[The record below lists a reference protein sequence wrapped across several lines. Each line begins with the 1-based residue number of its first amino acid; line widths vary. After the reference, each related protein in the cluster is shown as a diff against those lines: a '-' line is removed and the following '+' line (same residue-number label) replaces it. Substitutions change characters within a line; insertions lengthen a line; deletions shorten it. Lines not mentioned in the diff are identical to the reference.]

1 MKTLYLIDGHAQF
14 FRAFHAIRTP
24 MSSPVTKEPTNATFG
39 FVGMLLKLFR
49 QYKPDYVAVAI
60 DVSGDRETFRS
71 EIYPEYKATRT
82 APPETLGPQI
92 ERCVSI
98 LRELGIPV
106 VFKEGFEADDVIA
119 TLAGRIA
126 DAGVGVR
133 IVSKDKDLKQLL
145 RAPGGAGFQP
155 ANSAATV
162 APIELFD
169 IHTDLRIDPAQ
180 LMAEQ
185 GIRPDQ
191 VIDMLTLMGDSVD
204 NVPGVDGVGP
214 KTAAEL
220 IQQYGT
226 LDNLIAH
233 AAEIKGK
240 RGEKLREAIPRLGL
254 SKTLIALR
262 HDVPV
267 ELPLESAAVG
277 GFHIAKLIP
286 ICKELGF
293 NRYQD
298 EVKALLGGA
307 TESTSGAQTASPTEL
322 RAQARGQH
330 PTTHDADSAEV
341 SSPAPA
347 KRRSKASADDNADGL
362 FAPSLFSAEST
373 PGSAAAADTPAFR
386 KAQSGTY
393 RCIRTLSELRSVIND
408 IRAARFFAVDT
419 ETTGLSPLRDKL
431 CGVCLSTRAGEG
443 VYVPVRSPEPGT
455 HLDEATVLGELRPVL
470 EDSAITKCGH
480 NLKFDLLVLRAAGVE
495 VNLGSWGHR
504 LPAGG
509 DAGVRTSQDS
519 ASNWS
524 HRQHRLEAGAT
535 LDDASTGCF
544 AFDSMVASYLI
555 DASRSGHGM
564 DSLALGLLNRTNISI
579 KELLGPVPTPASKTK
594 QRTFDQVPLDLATEY
609 AAEDA
614 DVTVQLHDVMS
625 PQLREMRLQSLFD
638 DVEMPLVGVL
648 ADLEWNGIR
657 VEPEE
662 LERQR
667 GRLESRIKGLADDI
681 LAAAPRA
688 FNPDSPKQLAEI
700 LFNKPGDPEPGLG
713 LKPGK
718 KLKTGYST
726 DIEVLEKLANDPAC
740 TSRVPSLIL
749 EYRQLTKLVNTY
761 LVALREAINPATG
774 RIHASFHQTVAATGR
789 LASSDPNLQN
799 IPIRTEIGREIRKAF
814 VPEPGH
820 VLISADYSQIELR
833 ILAHLSGDPALK
845 EAFERGEDIHTAV
858 AAQVHGVPIEQVSK
872 EQRSGAKM
880 VNFGIV
886 YGVTPFG
893 LARRLGVSNGEAEQ
907 IITGYK
913 RKFAGITTFLQ
924 ECVDFAQRH
933 GYVETILKRRRP
945 IQGIDSPNPQ
955 ERALA
960 ERTSINSVV
969 QGSAADL
976 IKVAMV
982 DIARHIGIRRPSPGG
997 VPTSGLGVH
1006 RSLPWPDVRMLLQIH
1021 DELVFECPESQ
1032 APAASAFVVERMES
1046 AMKLSV
1052 PLKVDAAWGR
1062 TWFEGK

>member
-1 MKTLYLIDGHAQF
+1 MTVGPASSLPTLDDGRLEACPTGLNMKTLYLIDGHAQF

-98 LRELGIPV
+98 LRDLRIPV

-119 TLAGRIA
+119 TLAGRVA

-145 RAPGGAGFQP
+145 RGGTGFQP
-155 ANSAATV
+155 VSSSSHV
-162 APIELFD
+162 PSSVPCAPIELFD

-191 VIDMLTLMGDSVD
+191 VIDMLTLMGDTVD

-226 LDNLIAH
+226 LDNLISH

-254 SKTLIALR
+254 SKTLITLR

-277 GFHIAKLIP
+277 AFHIEKLIP

-298 EVKALLGGA
+298 EVRALLGA
-307 TESTSGAQTASPTEL
+307 PADSTSGPQTASPAEP
-322 RAQARGQH
+322 RAQARGQAQ
-330 PTTHDADSAEV
+330 TTPDADPAAV
-341 SSPAPA
+341 ASPAAP
-347 KRRSKASADDNADGL
+347 KRRSKASADDGADGL

-373 PGSAAAADTPAFR
+373 PDTATAADTPAFR

-393 RCIRTLSELRSVIND
+393 RCIRSLSELRAVISD
-408 IRAARFFAVDT
+408 IRAARFVAVDT

-443 VYVPVRSPEPGT
+443 VYVPVRSPEAGT
-455 HLDEATVLGELRPVL
+455 HLDEATVLAELRPVL
-470 EDSAITKCGH
+470 KDPTITKCGH
-480 NLKFDLLVLRAAGVE
+480 NLKFDLLVLRAAGME
-495 VNLGSWGHR
+495 VN
-504 LPAGG
+504 
-509 DAGVRTSQDS
+509 T
-519 ASNWS
+519 
-524 HRQHRLEAGAT
+524 
-535 LDDASTGCF
+535 TG

-555 DASRSGHGM
+555 DASRSSHGM

-625 PQLREMRLQSLFD
+625 PQLREMGLQSLFD

-657 VEPEE
+657 VEPDE

-667 GRLESRIKGLADDI
+667 GRLEVRIKGLADDI

-700 LFNKPGDPEPGLG
+700 LFNKPGDAEPGLG

-740 TSRVPSLIL
+740 TSRVPALIL

-761 LVALREAINPATG
+761 LVALREAINPDTG

-858 AAQVHGVPIEQVSK
+858 AAQVHGVPIEQVTK

-924 ECVDFAQRH
+924 ECIDFAQRH

-982 DIARHIGIRRPSPGG
+982 DIARHIGIRRPPPGRSALRADISSPSSASGG
-997 VPTSGLGVH
+997 TT
-1006 RSLPWPDVRMLLQIH
+1006 SLPWPDVRMLLQIH

>member
-82 APPETLGPQI
+82 EPPETFGPQV

-98 LRELGIPV
+98 LNEIGIPV
-106 VFKEGFEADDVIA
+106 VFAEGFEADDVIA
-119 TLAGRIA
+119 TLATRVA
-126 DAGVGVR
+126 DAGVSVR

-145 RAPGGAGFQP
+145 RARDGSTP
-155 ANSAATV
+155 A
-162 APIELFD
+162 IELFD

-180 LMAEQ
+180 LMADQ

-191 VIDMLTLMGDSVD
+191 VIDTLTLMGDTSD

-220 IQQYGT
+220 IQKYDT

-233 AAEIKGK
+233 ADEIKGK
-240 RGEKLREAIPRLGL
+240 RGEKFREAIPRLPL
-254 SKTLIALR
+254 SKTLITLR
-262 HDVPV
+262 HDAPV
-267 ELPLESAAVG
+267 DLPLDSAATQ
-277 GFHIAKLIP
+277 GFHLERLIP
-286 ICKELGF
+286 ICKDLGF

-298 EVKALLGGA
+298 EVKALLGGTNEA
-307 TESTSGAQTASPTEL
+307 SAADALSTASSSEP
-322 RAQARGQH
+322 RAEARSQV
-330 PTTHDADSAEV
+330 T
-341 SSPAPA
+341 SPASDGAPA
-347 KRRSKASADDNADGL
+347 PKRRTKPSQAPGSASLFAPGLFSADDA
-362 FAPSLFSAEST
+362 AP
-373 PGSAAAADTPAFR
+373 AAAETPTFR
-386 KAQSGTY
+386 KAQSGNY
-393 RCIRTLSELRSVIND
+393 RCIRTLPDLKKVI
-408 IRAARFFAVDT
+408 AQARKSGTVAFDT
-419 ETTGLSPLRDKL
+419 ETTGLSPLRDRL
-431 CGVCLSTRAGEG
+431 CGVCLSTQPGEG
-443 VYVPVRSPEPGT
+443 VYVPVRSPEAIGHLNQAAVLLEIGPLLQDPG
-455 HLDEATVLGELRPVL
+455 V
-470 EDSAITKCGH
+470 TKCGH
-480 NLKFDLLVLRAAGVE
+480 NLKFDMLVLRAAGLE
-495 VNLGSWGHR
+495 I
-504 LPAGG
+504 
-509 DAGVRTSQDS
+509 S
-519 ASNWS
+519 AV
-524 HRQHRLEAGAT
+524 G
-535 LDDASTGCF
+535 

-555 DASRSGHGM
+555 DAARSSHSM
-564 DSLALGLLNRTNISI
+564 DNLALALLNRTNISI
-579 KELLGPVPTPASKTK
+579 KELLGPAPTAASKTP
-594 QRTFDQVPLDLATEY
+594 QRTFDQVPLGLATEY

-614 DVTVQLHDVMS
+614 DVTMQLHDALAS
-625 PQLREMRLQSLFD
+625 QLDAMGLRRLFD

-667 GRLESRIKGLADDI
+667 ARLEVRIKGLADDI
-681 LAAAPRA
+681 RRESPRP
-688 FNPDSPKQLAEI
+688 FNPDSPKQLAEV
-700 LFNKPGDPEPGLG
+700 LFNKPADPEPGLG
-713 LKPGK
+713 LRPGK

-726 DIEVLEKLANDPAC
+726 DIEVLEKLASDPAC
-740 TSRVPSLIL
+740 PSKVPSLIL

-761 LVALREAINPATG
+761 LVALREAINPETG

-799 IPIRTEIGREIRKAF
+799 IPIRTDIGREIRKAF
-814 VPEPGH
+814 VPAPGC

-845 EAFERGEDIHTAV
+845 LAFERGEDIHTAV
-858 AAQVHGVPIEQVSK
+858 AAQVHNIPISEVTK
-872 EQRSGAKM
+872 EQRNGAKM

-886 YGVTPFG
+886 YGVTAFG
-893 LARRLGVSNGEAEQ
+893 LARRLGCSNGEAEA

-913 RKFAGITTFLQ
+913 KKFAGITTFLQ
-924 ECVDFAQRH
+924 ECIDHAQRH

-982 DIARHIGIRRPSPGG
+982 DIARDIGKRA
-997 VPTSGLGVH
+997 VPT
-1006 RSLPWPDVRMLLQIH
+1006 PAAQWPDVRMLLQIH
-1021 DELVFECPESQ
+1021 DELVFECPEPI
-1032 APAASAFVVERMES
+1032 AEKAAAFVVEKMER
-1046 AMKLSV
+1046 AMTLSV

>member
-49 QYKPDYVAVAI
+49 QYKPDYAAVAI

-82 APPETLGPQI
+82 EPPETFGPQVD
-92 ERCVSI
+92 RCVSI
-98 LRELGIPV
+98 LKELGVPV
-106 VFKEGFEADDVIA
+106 VFAEGFEADDVIA
-119 TLAGRIA
+119 TLATRVA
-126 DAGVGVR
+126 DAGVAVR

-145 RAPGGAGFQP
+145 RTGDDTHPG
-155 ANSAATV
+155 V
-162 APIELFD
+162 ELFD
-169 IHTDLRIDPAQ
+169 IHTDLRIDSAQ
-180 LMAEQ
+180 LMVEQ

-191 VIDMLTLMGDSVD
+191 VIDMLTLMGDTSD

-220 IQQYGT
+220 IQKYET

-233 AAEIKGK
+233 ADEIKGK
-240 RGEKLREAIPRLGL
+240 RGEKLREAIPRLPL
-254 SKTLIALR
+254 SKTLITLR
-262 HDVPV
+262 YDVPIQM
-267 ELPLESAAVG
+267 PLESAEASA
-277 GFHIAKLIP
+277 FHLERLIP
-286 ICKELGF
+286 ICKDLGF
-293 NRYQD
+293 NRYQE
-298 EVKALLGGA
+298 EVKVLLGGTPPTPDA
-307 TESTSGAQTASPTEL
+307 AFTPTPSEPRRPAS
-322 RAQARGQH
+322 QARGQSAPQSPDAEATT
-330 PTTHDADSAEV
+330 PT
-341 SSPAPA
+341 
-347 KRRSKASADDNADGL
+347 KRRTKSDPSSEPASL
-362 FAPSLFSAEST
+362 FAPGLFSST
-373 PGSAAAADTPAFR
+373 NDAAPAAADTPAFR
-386 KAQSGTY
+386 KAQSGNY
-393 RCIRTLSELRSVIND
+393 RCVRTLDALHEIIAD
-408 IRAARFFAVDT
+408 ARQAGIVAIDT
-419 ETTGLSPLRDKL
+419 ETTGLSPLRDRL
-431 CGVCLSTRAGEG
+431 CGVCLSTRPGEG
-443 VYVPVRSPEPGT
+443 AYIPVRSPEAAG
-455 HLDEATVLGELRPVL
+455 HLDEAAVLRGLRPLLQDTGV
-470 EDSAITKCGH
+470 TRCGH

-495 VNLGSWGHR
+495 VSL
-504 LPAGG
+504 AG
-509 DAGVRTSQDS
+509 
-519 ASNWS
+519 
-524 HRQHRLEAGAT
+524 
-535 LDDASTGCF
+535 

-555 DASRSGHGM
+555 DASRSSHSM
-564 DSLALGLLNRTNISI
+564 DNLALALLNRTNISI
-579 KELLGPVPTPASKTK
+579 KELLGPTPTAASKAP

-614 DVTVQLHDVMS
+614 DVTRQLHDTLA
-625 PQLREMRLQSLFD
+625 PQMDAMGLRSLFD

-667 GRLESRIKGLADDI
+667 ARLESRIKGLADDI
-681 LAAAPRA
+681 HRESPRP
-688 FNPDSPKQLAEI
+688 FNPDSPKQLAEV
-700 LFNKPGDPEPGLG
+700 LFNKPTDAEEGLG

-726 DIEVLEKLANDPAC
+726 DIEVLEKLAADPAC
-740 TSRVPSLIL
+740 PSKVPSLIL

-761 LVALREAINPATG
+761 LVALRDAINPDTG

-799 IPIRTEIGREIRKAF
+799 IPIRTDIGREIRKAF
-814 VPEPGH
+814 VPEPGC

-845 EAFERGEDIHTAV
+845 LAFERGEDIHIAV
-858 AAQVHGVPIEQVSK
+858 AAQVHNIPVGEVTK
-872 EQRSGAKM
+872 EQRNGAKM

-893 LARRLGVSNGEAEQ
+893 LARRLGCSNSEAEA

-913 RKFAGITTFLQ
+913 KKFAGITTFLQ
-924 ECVDFAQRH
+924 ECIEHARRH

-945 IQGIDSPNPQ
+945 ILGIDSRNPQ

-982 DIARHIGIRRPSPGG
+982 DIARNIGK
-997 VPTSGLGVH
+997 
-1006 RSLPWPDVRMLLQIH
+1006 RSLPTPGAKWPDVRMLLQIH
-1021 DELVFECPESQ
+1021 DELVFECPEPI
-1032 APAASAFVVERMES
+1032 AEKAAAFVIEKMER
-1046 AMKLSV
+1046 AMTLSV
-1052 PLKVDAAWGR
+1052 PLRVDAAWGR

>member
-82 APPETLGPQI
+82 EPPETFGPQV

-98 LRELGIPV
+98 LKELGIPV
-106 VFKEGFEADDVIA
+106 VSAEGFEADDVIA
-119 TLAGRIA
+119 TLATRVA

-145 RAPGGAGFQP
+145 RSGDETHPP
-155 ANSAATV
+155 V
-162 APIELFD
+162 ELFD
-169 IHTDLRIDPAQ
+169 IHADLRIDPAH

-204 NVPGVDGVGP
+204 NVPGVEGVGP

-233 AAEIKGK
+233 AHEIKGK
-240 RGEKLREAIPRLGL
+240 RGEKLRESIPKLAL
-254 SKTLIALR
+254 SKALITLR
-262 HDVPV
+262 HDAPV
-267 ELPLESAAVG
+267 SLALEDAATRS
-277 GFHIAKLIP
+277 FRLEKLIP
-286 ICKELGF
+286 ICRELGF

-298 EVKALLGGA
+298 EVRTLLGLGGA
-307 TESTSGAQTASPTEL
+307 GPADTSAAPVPASRSASEGARDQSSDPSGAPPGAAAPAAAPKRGRRSE
-322 RAQARGQH
+322 RAPDEGGLF
-330 PTTHDADSAEV
+330 TSSLFDAAPRPGNADEA
-341 SSPAPA
+341 PAPA
-347 KRRSKASADDNADGL
+347 RR
-362 FAPSLFSAEST
+362 AESGAYRCVRT
-373 PGSAAAADTPAFR
+373 LGELREVIADIR
-386 KAQSGTY
+386 KAG
-393 RCIRTLSELRSVIND
+393 R
-408 IRAARFFAVDT
+408 FAVDT
-419 ETTGLSPLRDKL
+419 ETTGLSPLRDRL

-443 VYVPVRSPEPGT
+443 VYVPVRSPNPST
-455 HLDEATVLGELRPVL
+455 HLDEATVLRELRPIL
-470 EDSAITKCGH
+470 EDPAIAKYGH

-495 VNLGSWGHR
+495 LNIGSGRPRH
-504 LPAGG
+504 PAGDDG
-509 DAGVRTSQDS
+509 LARSSIGSAPVVDA
-519 ASNWS
+519 A
-524 HRQHRLEAGAT
+524 HRRPEAGA
-535 LDDASTGCF
+535 ASERADSP

-555 DASRSGHGM
+555 DASRSSHSM
-564 DSLALGLLNRTNISI
+564 DNLALALLGRTNISI
-579 KELLGPVPTPASKTK
+579 KELLGPTPTPASKTRQK
-594 QRTFDQVPLDLATEY
+594 TFDQVDLVLATEY

-614 DVTVQLHDVMS
+614 DVTMQLHDAMA
-625 PQLREMRLQSLFD
+625 PTLREMGLQSLFD
-638 DVEMPLVGVL
+638 DVEMPLVRVL

-657 VEPEE
+657 VEPDE
-662 LERQR
+662 LGRQR
-667 GRLESRIKGLADDI
+667 ARLEERIKGLAADI
-681 LAAAPRA
+681 LAASPRP

-700 LFNKPGDPEPGLG
+700 LFNKPTDPEPGLG

-726 DIEVLEKLANDPAC
+726 DIEVLEKLASDPSC

-749 EYRQLTKLVNTY
+749 EYRQLTKLVSTY
-761 LVALREAINPATG
+761 LVALREAINPDTG

-799 IPIRTEIGREIRKAF
+799 IPIRTEIGREIRRAF
-814 VPEPGH
+814 VPEPGC

-858 AAQVHGVPIEQVSK
+858 AAQVHNVALSEVTK

-893 LARRLGVSNGEAEQ
+893 LARRLGCSNAEAEE

-913 RKFAGITTFLQ
+913 KKFAGITMFLQ
-924 ECVDFAQRH
+924 ECIDHAQRH

-945 IQGIDSPNPQ
+945 IPGIESPNPQ

-982 DIARHIGIRRPSPGG
+982 DIARDIGIRPAGRPPFPGG
-997 VPTSGLGVH
+997 LGGAPAP
-1006 RSLPWPDVRMLLQIH
+1006 RWPNLRMLLQIH
-1021 DELVFECPESQ
+1021 DELVFECPEDQ
-1032 APAASAFVVERMES
+1032 AEAAAAFIVGRMEG
-1046 AMKLSV
+1046 AMRLSV

-1062 TWFEGK
+1062 SWFEGK